1 MSSSHALLRRFLLP
15 PPAVSLLYFFRF
27 GALVSP
33 RAEIDYSPWVV
44 LGRKTRIGS
53 FSKIKASDG
62 PLRIGA
68 RVDIAT
74 GCFITSHSQGIAIG
88 DDTLIGPH
96 VCIICSHYRFDRLD
110 QTFREQGAASDKG
123 VTIGCNVMI
132 GAGACLLEGADI
144 GDGVIVAP
152 HSVVTSRIPAN
163 TIVKGD
169 PARVVFQRRDQGRRR
184 PADAGVNL
192 GGVT

>member
-1 MSSSHALLRRFLLP
+1 MSSSRSLLRRFLLP
-15 PPAVSLLYFFRF
+15 PPAVSLLYFLRF

-33 RAEIDYSPWVV
+33 RAEVDYTPWVA

-74 GCFITSHSQGIAIG
+74 GCFITSHNQGIEIG

-96 VCIICSHYRFDRLD
+96 VCIICSHYRFDSLD
-110 QTFREQGAASDKG
+110 QTFRDQGVVSDKG
-123 VTIGCNVMI
+123 VTIGRNVMI

-184 PADAGVNL
+184 PVDAGVNL